1 MKKILSL
8 RSQCRL
14 YFKQKEPDTGI
25 SHPLHPKVSTTFSAL
40 HTFYLIQH
48 CGLLPRSFILN
59 LIARSGMEDIQGQRN
74 GCSQF
79 TGISSTECE
88 YPSSASGRITSQSD
102 IRTQALPVPRFKLLD
117 CPLPKTA
124 NPQTSLALP
133 EVAKHRPLRSN
144 KYSFYTSSPL
154 RSLPFSTIGDEG
166 FTSKSR
172 GGVLYAWDNPL
183 LFSFRQFS
191 QSIYK

>member
-1 MKKILSL
+1 M
-8 RSQCRL
+8 RSQCQL
-14 YFKQKEPDTGI
+14 HFKQKALATGI
-25 SHPLHPKVSTTFSAL
+25 SHPLNPKVSTTFSAL

-59 LIARSGMEDIQGQRN
+59 LIGRSGMEAFQGQRN
-74 GCSQF
+74 GCPQF

-88 YPSSASGRITSQSD
+88 DPSSASGGITSQAD

-133 EVAKHRPLRSN
+133 EVAKHRPLRSD
-144 KYSFYTSSPL
+144 KYSFYTSSPQ
-154 RSLPFSTIGDEG
+154 RSLPFFFNDG
-166 FTSKSR
+166 
-172 GGVLYAWDNPL
+172 
-183 LFSFRQFS
+183 
-191 QSIYK
+191 